1 MRTHPEVIVRVSADS
16 LSSLQ
21 SFKAGVIGLLILLM
35 STACATVAPKEEVR
49 ALQRAF
55 ITVQEASQPLFD
67 DLASAE
73 RRQGQV
79 NAAIKAKK
87 GGYSGECSGISWA
100 GPGFIEGYCLADAA
114 YFSQIG
120 DPPATAG
127 IRRGIRIVG
136 DYVDVLLFLAEG
148 KNLDDTTAQVRG
160 LSQNVAGLM
169 TLIPSAGPA
178 GAVLMGATGALD
190 PIFRNA
196 AQAKNTEELKRLV
209 LAGAPHIK
217 SLIGALR
224 LAAPECFNTL
234 IQQSVIGATSPEA
247 LDTPAIAQ
255 VHMQR
260 IAAYRI
266 VISDYVMLLSELEK
280 AFDELVYA
288 CQHPPNGLSLAIA
301 AQRSGELVTYAESW
315 RKVYMH
321 LRMGG
326 SQ

>member
-1 MRTHPEVIVRVSADS
+1 MRTHPEVMVRISENS
-16 LSSLQ
+16 PSSLQ
-21 SFKAGVIGLLILLM
+21 LFKAGVIGILLLLM

-49 ALQRAF
+49 ALQKVF
-55 ITVQEASQPLFD
+55 VTVQEASQPLFD

-87 GGYSGECSGISWA
+87 GGYSGECSGINWA
-100 GPGFIEGYCLADAA
+100 LPGFIEGYCLADAA

-127 IRRGIRIVG
+127 LRRGIRIIG

-148 KNLDDTTAQVRG
+148 RSLDDTAPEVRV
-160 LSQNVAGLM
+160 LSQNVAGLL

-190 PIFRNA
+190 PILRSA
-196 AQAKNTEELKRLV
+196 AQAKNTEELKQWV
-209 LAGAPHIK
+209 FAGAPHMK
-217 SLIGALR
+217 KLIEALR

-234 IQQSVIGATSPEA
+234 IHHSVIGATSPEA

-255 VHMQR
+255 AHVQR
-260 IAAYRI
+260 IAAYRM
-266 VISDYVMLLSELEK
+266 VVSDYVMLLSELEK
-280 AFDELVYA
+280 VFDELVYA
-288 CQHPPNGLSLAIA
+288 CQHPPNSMSLAIA

-315 RKVYMH
+315 RKVYML
-321 LRMGG
+321 LRTGG